1 MAGSES
7 DDGNTKM
14 FLTDDELAELTGR
27 KLRRLQIEALKLMM
41 IPFRVNAI
49 GRPIVTREAVLG
61 QPAFGIGQID
71 AAIFCFGVS
80 PQNQFHFLSF
90 SKARIWL
97 VKQRVAALRFRDIAR
112 C

>member
-61 QPAFGIGQID
+61 QPAKKEPTNESWAPRL
-71 AAIFCFGVS
+71 AAS
-80 PQNQFHFLSF
+80 
-90 SKARIWL
+90 R
-97 VKQRVAALRFRDIAR
+97 
-112 C
+112 